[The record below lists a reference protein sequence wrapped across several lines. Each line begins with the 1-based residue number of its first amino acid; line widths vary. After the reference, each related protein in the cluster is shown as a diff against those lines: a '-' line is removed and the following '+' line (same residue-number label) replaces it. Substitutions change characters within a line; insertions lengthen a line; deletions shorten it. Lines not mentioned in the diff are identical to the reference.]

1 MAGACEDESDE
12 NGGAAMTAEEQ
23 RLILE
28 AVNEAAPYLVF
39 TITLIVGAIIAR

>member
-1 MAGACEDESDE
+1 
-12 NGGAAMTAEEQ
+12 MTAEEQ

-39 TITLIVGAIIAR
+39 SVTLIIGAIIAR